1 MTGTSPKIVSQ
12 KEALQNLVL
21 DGDLERLED
30 LLAEFNLF
38 DVLKIERREAQH
50 SALLAWLL
58 DPRGSHGLR
67 DYFLR
72 RFLSQVAAEA
82 YERGITDITPLDVD
96 RWNLDNIE
104 VVTERHNIDVL
115 LIGEADEFVCLI
127 ENKIGAGEHSNQLA
141 RYFELVKREY
151 EGLVP
156 FPIFL
161 TPDGREP
168 ESEDDA
174 ERYVPFDY
182 GSVATLIERT
192 LKTRGS
198 TMSDSVAGLLEQ
210 YARTLRRHV
219 LDSADNIDELALQI
233 YNKHRTAIDLI
244 INAMPALEA
253 TAWNVIH
260 KAIEQYA
267 PRFEVDSTSK
277 NYHQFYTPEI
287 DEIPHLNE
295 GSGWTASGRILL
307 FQVNYRQGRFVLQIG
322 PGPDKTRTQL
332 YQLAQR
338 DDGVPGVDMRRAR
351 SLSQKWHTIYS
362 KPLLT
367 KGGAAIPDYEKGRK
381 EVEQAIEE
389 FYKNDYWPII
399 NAIRTEFG
407 LKPVPPLPTNA
418 SIHPPPNPPP

>member
-38 DVLKIERREAQH
+38 DVLKIARLEAHH

-72 RFLSQVAAEA
+72 RFLSQAAAKA
-82 YERGITDITPLDVD
+82 YEREITDITPLDVD

-104 VVTERHNIDVL
+104 VVTERHNIDIL
-115 LIGEADEFVCLI
+115 LIGEADEFVCHI
-127 ENKIGAGEHSNQLA
+127 ENKIGAGEHSDQLA
-141 RYFELVKREY
+141 RYFSTVESEY
-151 EGLVP
+151 QGLAQ

-161 TPDGREP
+161 TPDGRDP

-174 ERYVPFDY
+174 GRYVPFDY
-182 GSVATLIERT
+182 GRVAGLIERT
-192 LKTRGS
+192 LQTRGS
-198 TMSDSVAGLLEQ
+198 TISSSVTGFLEQ

-287 DEIPHLNE
+287 DEIPHLNK

-307 FQVNYRQGRFVLQIG
+307 FQVNYRHGRFVLQIG

-389 FYKNDYWPII
+389 FYKNDYWPIV
-399 NAIRTEFG
+399 NAIRKEFG
-407 LKPVPPLPTNA
+407 LQPVSPPT
-418 SIHPPPNPPP
+418 H